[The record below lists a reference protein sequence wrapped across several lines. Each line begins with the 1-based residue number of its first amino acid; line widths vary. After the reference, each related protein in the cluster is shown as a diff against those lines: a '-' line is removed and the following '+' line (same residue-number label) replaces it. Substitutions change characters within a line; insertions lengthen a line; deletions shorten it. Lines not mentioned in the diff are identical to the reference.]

1 MSALA
6 RWPAALWILLLVCLW
21 ALLGPWLSHWAPQT
35 LDWSHLAAP
44 PQVGQGHWF
53 GTDRLG
59 RDLYVRT
66 LTGTR
71 VSLGIALVAG
81 VLSVAFGTAYGV
93 LAGFCGGRMDAWMMR
108 LVDVVYALP
117 YVFFVILL
125 TVVAGRSAVMLFI
138 AMAAIGWLTVA
149 QIVRAETRR
158 LCQQPFIEAARVL
171 GLPAHTLLGR
181 HVLPNV
187 IAPVLV
193 YATLL
198 IPQLILLESFLSFL
212 GLGIQ
217 EPAASLGN
225 LLSQGAQEM
234 EYAPWMLLIPSAM
247 LVTIVLVLTALGE
260 WCRTR
265 WSLYGE

>member
-1 MSALA
+1 
-6 RWPAALWILLLVCLW
+6 
-21 ALLGPWLSHWAPQT
+21 
-35 LDWSHLAAP
+35 
-44 PQVGQGHWF
+44 
-53 GTDRLG
+53 
-59 RDLYVRT
+59 
-66 LTGTR
+66 
-71 VSLGIALVAG
+71 
-81 VLSVAFGTAYGV
+81 
-93 LAGFCGGRMDAWMMR
+93 
-108 LVDVVYALP
+108 
-117 YVFFVILL
+117 
-125 TVVAGRSAVMLFI
+125 MLFI

>member
-1 MSALA
+1 M
-6 RWPAALWILLLVCLW
+6 
-21 ALLGPWLSHWAPQT
+21 
-35 LDWSHLAAP
+35 
-44 PQVGQGHWF
+44 
-53 GTDRLG
+53 
-59 RDLYVRT
+59 
-66 LTGTR
+66 
-71 VSLGIALVAG
+71 
-81 VLSVAFGTAYGV
+81 
-93 LAGFCGGRMDAWMMR
+93 
-108 LVDVVYALP
+108 
-117 YVFFVILL
+117 
-125 TVVAGRSAVMLFI
+125 
-138 AMAAIGWLTVA
+138 
-149 QIVRAETRR
+149 
-158 LCQQPFIEAARVL
+158 L
-171 GLPAHTLLGR
+171 GLPAGTLLRR

-247 LVTIVLVLTALGE
+247 LVTIVWVLTALGE

>member
-1 MSALA
+1 MRRASRVPLSV
-6 RWPAALWILLLVCLW
+6 WLIAALVVW
-21 ALLGPWLSHWAPQT
+21 ACVGAVVTRWAPET
-35 LDWSHLAAP
+35 LDWGHMAMSP
-44 PQVGQGHWF
+44 SWRYSHWF

-59 RDLYVRT
+59 RDLYARC
-66 LTGTR
+66 LAGTR
-71 VSLGIALVAG
+71 ISLGIALVAG
-81 VLSVAFGTAYGV
+81 VLSVSFGTVYGV
-93 LAGFCGGRMDAWMMR
+93 LAGFVGGRVDAWMMR
-108 LVDVVYALP
+108 CVDVVYALP

-125 TVVAGRSAVMLFI
+125 TVVAGRGPMMLFVAI
-138 AMAAIGWLTVA
+138 ASIGWLTVA

-158 LCQQPFIEAARVL
+158 VCQQPFVEAARVL
-171 GLPAHTLLGR
+171 GLAPHTLLWR

-225 LLSQGAQEM
+225 LLSQGTQEM
-234 EYAPWMLLIPSAM
+234 EYAPWMLLVPSAL
-247 LVTIVLVLTALGE
+247 LVWVVLSLTAVGE
-260 WCRTR
+260 WARAR
-265 WSLYGE
+265 WSVYAA